1 MICLEDFNQP
11 SVKIISQKSK
21 NSKSDMDESNEVPN
35 QFDNLQTQQDEQV
48 EDAIPTEM
56 RLNNQEE

>member
-1 MICLEDFNQP
+1 
-11 SVKIISQKSK
+11 
-21 NSKSDMDESNEVPN
+21 MDESNEVPN